1 MYKSLFAGRTYSTYT
16 IKSVSSIWALV
27 LLVTVRTTWGGMFG
41 CWSYCRKFKGV
52 GEGEH
57 GAHPFW
63 GGGMDCFFF
72 FISLGGGYVWGLE
85 LSWNI
90 RKDKTEEE
98 GGRGGMWQ
106 IPSRG
111 GGGKDIFLNKL
122 GAWGT
127 TCYAYFSSR
136 DCSDIVRLL
145 DLILLYSSKEI
156 QYVTWFYKHFS
167 VGHFA

>member
-1 MYKSLFAGRTYSTYT
+1 MTDFSYMYKSLFAGRTYSTYT

-111 GGGKDIFLNKL
+111 GGGVRIFSWTS
-122 GAWGT
+122 WGLEEQH
-127 TCYAYFSSR
+127 AMHIFQVM
-136 DCSDIVRLL
+136 IA
-145 DLILLYSSKEI
+145 
-156 QYVTWFYKHFS
+156 VTL
-167 VGHFA
+167 

>member
-1 MYKSLFAGRTYSTYT
+1 MITSVVGWINFDSELSLFSSPNNSEQTKKILVWQIFPTCTKCLFAGRSYSTYT

-72 FISLGGGYVWGLE
+72 NQF
-85 LSWNI
+85 
-90 RKDKTEEE
+90 
-98 GGRGGMWQ
+98 GRRVCMETGA
-106 IPSRG
+106 
-111 GGGKDIFLNKL
+111 FL
-122 GAWGT
+122 
-127 TCYAYFSSR
+127 
-136 DCSDIVRLL
+136 
-145 DLILLYSSKEI
+145 
-156 QYVTWFYKHFS
+156 KHPK
-167 VGHFA
+167 G